1 MDNMA
6 NYTEAESRVIKE
18 LENSYDPILMNEQ
31 EVWVEFNRIAN
42 IFRIEAEDVKRICE
56 KWQFDKI
63 RKDMEE
69 ISKSVNMKKD
79 DYQVYQEDDGYQ
91 D

>member
-1 MDNMA
+1 MA

-31 EVWVEFNRIAN
+31 EVWIEFNRIAN

-69 ISKSVNMKKD
+69 ISKSVNTKKD